1 MKIWST
7 LETQYEEN
15 TKKNAGGKARE
26 DLNLIFKELGIKE
39 LNISAPQKERKK
51 ANIIK
56 KLCYH
61 YNVEKIWEGAVD
73 QISSGDTWIIQFP
86 VVNHTLLLREVIRKA
101 KKRKIKIIA
110 FIHDLEILR
119 LSNADK
125 ISIFEKWRMKREELD
140 ELYLFDYLVVHNKQ
154 MQKYINEQL
163 NIPIEKIVVLQIFD
177 YLIPGN
183 YKHSKVKQMQMKN
196 CIIAGNLL
204 HNKAGYV
211 YKLPSLP
218 DFELYG
224 INYDKYENK
233 DNIHYHGAFLAD
245 ELPYY
250 MQGGFGLVWDGNETK
265 TCAGAWGKYLMYNNP
280 HKVSLYL
287 ACGVPVIIWEKAA
300 MAEFV
305 ISNKVGITIKSL
317 DELSEKIDEIS
328 YMQYEKMERNAVQIS
343 QKLRTGYYTR
353 EALKAIG
360 IELKEWQ

>member
-86 VVNHTLLLREVIRKA
+86 VVNHTLLLKEVIKKA

-110 FIHDLEILR
+110 YIHDLEILR
-119 LSNADK
+119 LLNADK
-125 ISIFEKWRMKREELD
+125 MSIFEKWRMKREEID
-140 ELYLFDYLVVHNKQ
+140 ELQLFDYLVVHNKQ
-154 MQKYINEQL
+154 MQKYINEHL
-163 NIPIEKIVVLQIFD
+163 NIPIEKTVVLQIFD

-183 YKHSKVKQMQMKN
+183 YKHSKAEQWQMQN

-204 HNKAGYV
+204 RNKAGYV
-211 YKLPSLP
+211 YNLPPLP

-224 INYDKYENK
+224 INYEEYQNK
-233 DNIHYHGAFLAD
+233 SNIHYHGAFLAD
-245 ELPYY
+245 ELPYH
-250 MQGGFGLVWDGNETK
+250 MNGGFGLVWDGNETK

-287 ACGVPVIIWEKAA
+287 ACGIPVIIWEKAA
-300 MAEFV
+300 MAEYV
-305 ISNKVGITIKSL
+305 VSNKVGITIKSL
-317 DELSEKIDEIS
+317 DELSEKISEIT
-328 YMQYEKMERNAVQIS
+328 YTQYEEMERNAVQIS
-343 QKLRTGYYTR
+343 QKLRTGYYTKK
-353 EALKAIG
+353 ALKEIG
-360 IELKEWQ
+360 ID